1 MKTDSSPP
9 GRERSGGEDTRKR
22 LGKWAEV
29 VKERRKTGER
39 RGEDRKDGDREEE
52 RECVDIG

>member
-39 RGEDRKDGDREEE
+39 RGEERKDGDREEE
-52 RECVDIG
+52 RESV